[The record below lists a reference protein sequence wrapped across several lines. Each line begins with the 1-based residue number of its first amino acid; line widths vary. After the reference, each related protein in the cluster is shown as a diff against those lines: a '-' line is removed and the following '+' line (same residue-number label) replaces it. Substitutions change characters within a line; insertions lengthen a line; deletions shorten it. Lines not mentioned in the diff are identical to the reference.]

1 MKGTLFSRIIVVFVL
16 VCITLSS
23 IYISKRLYDNSEEDK
38 ALKADYFVINQIKYG
53 LLSGSNWSFQMNR
66 IIEQQ
71 VDSFRFS
78 TENKK
83 VLKEQ
88 ISSVLNRLFDE
99 VDGVLHKKRSGG
111 EKIKFKVLNALV
123 DVQAFK
129 TEIPRFSEAIIDEMD
144 KSKNKD
150 QLKEILKEKVT
161 TILSATD
168 QDVIGERQY
177 ILDKYGPKNCVEDVN
192 ALITERTDA
201 MRAEQKRLGYIL
213 VGLMAL
219 TLLLWLF
226 IIKVRVLY
234 TTSFLFSVVISF
246 ITLFIGVNLPMI
258 EIDARISTLD
268 LKLLSSHI
276 IFKDQVIFFQTKS
289 IFDVV
294 RILVTQG
301 KGDSILVGGLIFL
314 FSVLFPVAKLI
325 CASIYISARRRSNAF
340 IYYMAFKSGKWS
352 MADVMVVAIFMAF
365 VGFRGILNNQLD
377 DMNMNNDMANLV
389 STNKT
394 NLQTGFIV
402 FVSFVLFNMGLAE
415 VLKFITKNKRQAE
428 NKPPEA

>member
-1 MKGTLFSRIIVVFVL
+1 MKATLFSRIVIVFAL
-16 VCITLSS
+16 VCITLST
-23 IYISKRLYDNSEEDK
+23 IYVSKLLYDNSVRDK

-53 LLSGSNWSFQMNR
+53 LLSGSNWSMQVNR
-66 IIEQQ
+66 IIALQ
-71 VDSFRFS
+71 VDSFQFNS
-78 TENKK
+78 ENKK

-99 VDGVLHKKRSGG
+99 VDVVMHKKRNGK
-111 EKIKFKVLNALV
+111 EKIRFKVLNALV
-123 DVQAFK
+123 DVDAFK
-129 TEIPRFSEAIIDEMD
+129 KEIPRFSEAIIDEMD

-150 QLKEILKEKVT
+150 KVKEMLKEKVT
-161 TILSATD
+161 GILNATD

-177 ILDKYGPKNCVEDVN
+177 ILNKYSPNRVEDVN
-192 ALITERTDA
+192 RFITKRTEEI
-201 MRAEQKRLGYIL
+201 REEQKKLGYIL
-213 VGLMAL
+213 IGLMVI

-226 IIKVRVLY
+226 IIKVQVLY
-234 TTSFLFSVVISF
+234 ATAFLFSALISF

-258 EIDARISTLD
+258 EIDARLAMLD

-276 IFKDQVIFFQTKS
+276 VFKDQVIFFQTKS

-294 RILVTQG
+294 QILVTQG
-301 KGDSILVGGLIFL
+301 KSDSVFVGCLIFL
-314 FSVLFPVAKLI
+314 FSVLFPVTKLI
-325 CASIYISARRRSNAF
+325 CASIYISAKTRTNGF

-365 VGFRGILNNQLD
+365 VGFRGILNNQLE
-377 DMNMNNDMANLV
+377 DMNMHNDMANLV

-394 NLQTGFIV
+394 NMQTGFII

-415 VLKFITKNKRQAE
+415 VLKIITKNKRLAE
-428 NKPPEA
+428 ERSKA